1 LHISL
6 SLTPLTVLLDYGI
19 GNLRSL
25 ERAFERA
32 GVAVVRSSCVEDAR
46 AADRLVL
53 PGVGAFGACASA
65 LRASGLGAVVSEQ
78 AAAGVPLLGVCVGM
92 QLLFEHS
99 DEGDAAGLGLMP
111 GRVVRFAPDIAGPDG
126 ARLKVPHMGWNALR
140 TVRPHPA
147 TAGLGEATYVYFVHS
162 YHAVPA
168 DPSLVVAEAEYGV
181 AVPAVVARGAVVG
194 VQFHPEK
201 SGPVGLAILRAWDAS
216 AGHGG
221 SAARELAAHT
231 SPSLTAP

>member
-1 LHISL
+1 M
-6 SLTPLTVLLDYGI
+6 TVLLDYGI

-32 GVAVVRSSCVEDAR
+32 GVAVVRSGRVEDAQ
-46 AADRLVL
+46 AAERLVL
-53 PGVGAFGACASA
+53 PGVGAFGACAAA
-65 LRASGLGAVVSEQ
+65 LRASGLGAVARER

-99 DEGDAAGLGLMP
+99 DEGDAPGLGLMP
-111 GRVVRFAPDIAGPDG
+111 GRVVRFAPDMAGPDG

-140 TVRPHPA
+140 TVRPHPVV
-147 TAGLGEATYVYFVHS
+147 AGLGEAPHVYFVHS

-168 DPSLVVAEAEYGV
+168 DPSLVVAEADYGV

-201 SGPVGLAILRAWDAS
+201 SGPVGLALLRAWDAA
-216 AGHGG
+216 AGR
-221 SAARELAAHT
+221 SAARGERADR
-231 SPSLTAP
+231 TAPALSAP